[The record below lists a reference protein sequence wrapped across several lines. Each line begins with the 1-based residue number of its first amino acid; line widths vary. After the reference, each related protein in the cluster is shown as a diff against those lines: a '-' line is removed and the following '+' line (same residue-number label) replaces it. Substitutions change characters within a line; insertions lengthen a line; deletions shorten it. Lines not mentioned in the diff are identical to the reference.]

1 MKNSKQRITIMM
13 NKLDILK
20 SIPKGTFNY
29 KKYKDNYRDPIF
41 NSPNDIKLSY
51 VSQLPYFKVIT
62 YPIVTSIILS
72 EWLPIFII
80 VLIENLKIKITNNFN
95 RLEK

>member
-1 MKNSKQRITIMM
+1 MKNSTQRITIMM

-29 KKYKDNYRDPIF
+29 KKYKDNYRDPKF
-41 NSPNDIKLSY
+41 NSPTDIKLSY
-51 VSQLPYFKVIT
+51 MSQLPYFKVVT
-62 YPIVTSIILS
+62 YPIVTAIILT

-80 VLIENLKIKITNNFN
+80 VLIENLKDKMIVK
-95 RLEK
+95 

>member
-1 MKNSKQRITIMM
+1 MFPMKNSTQRITIMM

-29 KKYKDNYRDPIF
+29 KKYKDNYRDPKF
-41 NSPNDIKLSY
+41 NSPTDIKLSY
-51 VSQLPYFKVIT
+51 MSQLPYFKVVT
-62 YPIVTSIILS
+62 YPIVTAIILT

-80 VLIENLKIKITNNFN
+80 VLIENLKDKM
-95 RLEK
+95 RVK